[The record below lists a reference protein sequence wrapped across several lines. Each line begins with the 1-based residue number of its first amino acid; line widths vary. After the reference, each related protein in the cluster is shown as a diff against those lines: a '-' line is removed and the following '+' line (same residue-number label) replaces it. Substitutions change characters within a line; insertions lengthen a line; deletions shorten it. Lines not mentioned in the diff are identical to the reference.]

1 MTPPTKEQIQARMAE
16 TKLGHKKTARHF
28 GISTAELIGILRD
41 GEPPRSRDR
50 ARKSGRVLGPN
61 GVVAPVRL
69 APLEWRNAK
78 LDQLEEV
85 ITSCLTADRPNA
97 VGIAALMKSAMKLRG
112 EIDHLA
118 ALKPD
123 DLDDAT
129 PEQIREYLADV
140 MIDWPNEHLELAF
153 AIYAER
159 HVGRVLFISD
169 GGHQSE
175 FDAEE
180 GWHAVAAE

>member
-1 MTPPTKEQIQARMAE
+1 MTPPTKEDLQAWMKSERAGY
-16 TKLGHKKTARHF
+16 KRAAKHF
-28 GISTAELIGILRD
+28 GITEAEARNTAGA
-41 GEPPRSRDR
+41 PPRVR
-50 ARKSGRVLGPN
+50 GRGKPAPADDPTALGPL
-61 GVVAPVRL
+61 AYRL
-69 APLEWRNAK
+69 YK
-78 LDQLEEV
+78 LRQLEAYTARV
-85 ITSCLTADRPNA
+85 IAMDKDASTG
-97 VGIAALMKSAMKLRG
+97 VAALSKSAEKLR
-112 EIDHLA
+112 EQIDRLQ

-123 DLDDAT
+123 ELDDAT

-159 HVGRVLFISD
+159 HVGRVLFVSD

-180 GWHAVAAE
+180 GWQAVAAE

>member
-28 GISTAELIGILRD
+28 GISTADLVGILRD

-50 ARKSGRVLGPN
+50 ARKDGGTAQRMD
-61 GVVAPVRL
+61 
-69 APLEWRNAK
+69 PLDWRNAK

-123 DLDDAT
+123 ELDDAT

>member
-1 MTPPTKEQIQARMAE
+1 MTPPTKEDLQTWMKSERAGYKRAA
-16 TKLGHKKTARHF
+16 KHF
-28 GISTAELIGILRD
+28 GITEAEARNTAGA
-41 GEPPRSRDR
+41 PPRVR
-50 ARKSGRVLGPN
+50 GRGKP
-61 GVVAPVRL
+61 AQRMD
-69 APLEWRNAK
+69 PLDWRNAK

-123 DLDDAT
+123 ELDDAT